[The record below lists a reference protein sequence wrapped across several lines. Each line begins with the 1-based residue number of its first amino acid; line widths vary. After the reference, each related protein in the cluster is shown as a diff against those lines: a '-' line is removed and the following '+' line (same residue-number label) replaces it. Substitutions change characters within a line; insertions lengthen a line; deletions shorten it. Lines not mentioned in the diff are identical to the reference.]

1 MGGVAD
7 SVRGLMCDDGGG
19 GGGGGGVD
27 GGTEVPGTD
36 TGKWIC

>member
-19 GGGGGGVD
+19 GGGGGWVD
-27 GGTEVPGTD
+27 GGAEVPGTD